1 MAYQLINN
9 LRYGQVSERMA
20 GRFDLDVYRQGAQR
34 LENFICMRQG
44 GVTRRPPLKHL
55 ADVDSATT
63 RIVSMTLNASMSICI
78 CLSTKGFTVYSY
90 SLGDDG
96 SYTFS
101 KFADLTSWPTGYAPT
116 ADGISSMSFA
126 QHYSYLYV
134 ACRGLK
140 LGRFKYSSTGLSF
153 EVCNIRTNEEK
164 KEIQDE
170 GFSKDSLMESSIHCP
185 SGNAIVSDRQTLFC
199 TDAERDTIWWSRVI
213 GTSQTMT
220 EDEDSLLDFVQYDGI
235 ETESE
240 QIKDASDWPLTRKY
254 DSNGALLCH
263 TETIGGGSIEDAIF
277 KIQDAYDDSSFDG
290 KTGRLYQ
297 AVKTSTD
304 SFEGEVGKV
313 YVFTD
318 ASHATPYIPTGRS
331 SNLKSALIEGTDYWR
346 WPYWEYD
353 LSDTTDLV
361 DTVSEKDYVETST
374 TAMKNQL
381 ATGRMDGVL
390 WMCQLDSIYIG
401 TETSV
406 WAVPSGANALNLS
419 AQRIASHPL
428 YGTKPVAL
436 GSMLVYATKGG
447 RIRGLSSSNGSASD
461 VELTLTADGIIDK
474 PIVCMEGMDVPE
486 PTLYVVLS
494 DGSMRTLTIDSDYGL
509 QGWAVWTFG
518 CKVRS
523 IAKIEDGSD
532 VQMLCLVEDGPYRWI
547 GFLDYKETSG
557 FKDHSKTDG
566 GSYESILTMHRLD
579 SYGDGGATIGERKSI
594 RNIVFR
600 TMDSGKAVA
609 GYSERDMKTTPKPL
623 GSTDAKYAVNGGSMN
638 ELRFTVKSNGDEPL
652 TLLALAYEAGMNGG

>member
-63 RIVSMTLNASMSICI
+63 RIVSMTLNPSMSICI
-78 CLSTKGFTVYSY
+78 CLSVSGFTAYSY
-90 SLGDDG
+90 SLADDG
-96 SYTFS
+96 TYTFS
-101 KFADLTSWPTGYAPT
+101 KFTDTTAWPTGYAPT

-126 QHYSYLYV
+126 QHYSYLYT

-153 EVCNIRTNEEK
+153 EVCTIRTNEDK
-164 KEIQDE
+164 PEIQDE
-170 GFSKDSLMESSIHCP
+170 GFSKDNLMSSSIHCP
-185 SGNAIVSDRQTLFC
+185 AGNAIVSDRQLLFD

-220 EDEDSLLDFVQYDGI
+220 EDEDSLLDFVQYDEL

-240 QIKDASDWPLTRKY
+240 QIKDASDWPMTRKY
-254 DSNGALLCH
+254 DSNGALVCH
-263 TETIGGGSIEDAIF
+263 TETIGGGSIEDAMF
-277 KIQDAYDDSSFDG
+277 KVQDAYDDSSFDG
-290 KTGRLYQ
+290 KAGRLYQ
-297 AVKTSTD
+297 AVKTSAD
-304 SFEGEVGKV
+304 SFAGEVGKV

-318 ASHATPYIPTGRS
+318 ASHSTPYIPTGRS

-346 WPYWEYD
+346 WPYWDYD
-353 LSDTTDLV
+353 LSDSSDLV
-361 DTVSEKDYVETST
+361 ETVKEKDYVETST

-381 ATGRMDGVL
+381 ATGRMDRIL
-390 WMCQLDSIYIG
+390 WACMLDSLYIG

-406 WAVPSGANALNLS
+406 WAVPAGANALNLT
-419 AQRIASHPL
+419 AHRIASHPL
-428 YGTKPVAL
+428 YDTKPVAM

-447 RIRGLSSSNGSASD
+447 KVRGLSTSDGSASD

-474 PIVCMEGMDVPE
+474 PIVCMEEMDVPE

-494 DGSMRTLTIDSDYGL
+494 DGSMRTLTMDSDYGL
-509 QGWAVWTFG
+509 QGWTVWTFG
-518 CKVRS
+518 FEVKS
-523 IAKIEDGSD
+523 LAKMEDGSD
-532 VQMLCLVEDGPYRWI
+532 VRMLCLVEEGSSKWI
-547 GFLDYKETSG
+547 GFLDYDETKS
-557 FKDHSKTDG
+557 FEDFSKAGD
-566 GSYESILTMHRLD
+566 GSYESILMMHRLD
-579 SYGDGGATIGERKSI
+579 SYGEGGSTMGERKSI

-600 TMDSGKAVA
+600 TMDSGKATA

-652 TLLALAYEAGMNGG
+652 TLLALAYEAIMN

>member
-34 LENFICMRQG
+34 VENFICMRQG
-44 GVTRRPPLKHL
+44 GITRRPPVKHL

-63 RIVSMTLNASMSICI
+63 RIVSMTLNPSMSICI
-78 CLSTKGFTVYSY
+78 CLSVSGFTAYSY
-90 SLGDDG
+90 SLADDG
-96 SYTFS
+96 TFSFS
-101 KFADLTSWPTGYAPT
+101 KFSDKTAWPTGYAPT
-116 ADGISSMSFA
+116 SDGIASMSFA
-126 QHYSYLYV
+126 QHYSYLYT

-140 LGRFKYSSTGLSF
+140 LGRFRYSSTGLSF
-153 EVCNIRTNEEK
+153 EVCTIMTNEDR

-170 GFSKDSLMESSIHCP
+170 GFPKDELMSSSIHCP
-185 SGNAIVSDRQTLFC
+185 AGNAMASDRQLLFD

-220 EDEDSLLDFVQYDGI
+220 EDEDSLLDFVQYDEL

-240 QIKDASDWPLTRKY
+240 QIKDASDWPMARKY
-254 DSNGALLCH
+254 DSNGALVCH

-277 KIQDAYDDSSFDG
+277 KVQDAYEDSSFDG
-290 KTGRLYQ
+290 STGRLYQ
-297 AVKTSTD
+297 AVKTSSD
-304 SFEGEVGKV
+304 SFAGEVGRI

-318 ASHATPYIPTGRS
+318 ASHSTPYIPTGRS

-346 WPYWEYD
+346 WPYWDYD
-353 LSDTTDLV
+353 LSDSSDLV
-361 DTVSEKDYVETST
+361 ETVNEKDYVETST

-381 ATGRMDGVL
+381 ATGRMDRIL
-390 WMCQLDSIYIG
+390 WACMLDSLYIG

-406 WAVPSGANALNLS
+406 WAVPAGANALNLT

-428 YGTKPVAL
+428 YDTKPVAM

-447 RIRGLSSSNGSASD
+447 KVRGLSTSDKSASD

-474 PIVCMEGMDVPE
+474 PIVCIEEMDVPE

-518 CKVRS
+518 FKVKS
-523 IAKIEDGSD
+523 LAKMEDGSD
-532 VQMLCLVEDGPYRWI
+532 VRMLCLIEEGSSKWI
-547 GFLDYKETSG
+547 GFLDYDETKSFEDFSKSG
-557 FKDHSKTDG
+557 D

-579 SYGDGGATIGERKSI
+579 SYGEGGSTIGERKSI

-600 TMDSGKAVA
+600 TMDSGKATV
-609 GYSERDMKTTPKPL
+609 GYSDMDMKTTPKPL

-638 ELRFTVKSNGDEPL
+638 ELRFTVRSYMDEPL
-652 TLLALAYEAGMNGG
+652 TLLALAYEAIMN

>member
-44 GVTRRPPLKHL
+44 GVTRRPPVKYL
-55 ADVDSATT
+55 ADVDSATI
-63 RIVSMTLNASMSICI
+63 RIVSMTLNPSMSICI
-78 CLSTKGFTVYSY
+78 CLSVSGFTAYSY
-90 SLGDDG
+90 SLADDG
-96 SYTFS
+96 TFSFS
-101 KFADLTSWPTGYAPT
+101 KFADKTAWPSGYAPT
-116 ADGISSMSFA
+116 SDGIESMSFA
-126 QHYSYLYV
+126 QHYSYLYT
-134 ACRGLK
+134 ACRGLN

-153 EVCNIRTNEEK
+153 EVCTIRTNEDR

-170 GFSKDSLMESSIHCP
+170 GFPKDELMSSSINCP
-185 SGNAIVSDRQTLFC
+185 AGNAMASDRQLLFD

-220 EDEDSLLDFVQYDGI
+220 EDEDSLLDFVQYDEL

-240 QIKDASDWPLTRKY
+240 QIKDASDWPMARKY
-254 DSNGALLCH
+254 DSNGALVCH
-263 TETIGGGSIEDAIF
+263 TETIGGGSIEDAMF
-277 KIQDAYDDSSFDG
+277 KVQDAYEDSSFDG
-290 KTGRLYQ
+290 KSGRLYQ
-297 AVKTSTD
+297 AVKTSAD
-304 SFEGEVGKV
+304 SFAGEVGKI

-318 ASHATPYIPTGRS
+318 ASHSTPYIPTGRS

-346 WPYWEYD
+346 WPYWDYD
-353 LSDTTDLV
+353 LSDSSDLV
-361 DTVSEKDYVETST
+361 ETVNEKDYVETST

-381 ATGRMDGVL
+381 ATGRMDRIL
-390 WMCQLDSIYIG
+390 WACMLDSLYIG

-406 WAVPSGANALNLS
+406 WAVPAGANALNLT

-428 YGTKPVAL
+428 YDTKPVAM

-447 RIRGLSSSNGSASD
+447 KMRGLSTADGSASD

-474 PIVCMEGMDVPE
+474 PIVCLEEMDVPE

-518 CKVRS
+518 FKVKS
-523 IAKIEDGSD
+523 LAKIEDGSD
-532 VQMLCLVEDGPYRWI
+532 VRMLCLVEEGSYKWI
-547 GFLDYKETSG
+547 GFLDYEETKS
-557 FKDHSKTDG
+557 FEDFSKAG
-566 GSYESILTMHRLD
+566 EGSYDSILTMHRLD
-579 SYGDGGATIGERKSI
+579 SYGEGGSTMGERKSI

-600 TMDSGKAVA
+600 TMDSGKATV
-609 GYSERDMKTTPKPL
+609 GYSDRDMKTTPKPL
-623 GSTDAKYAVNGGSMN
+623 GSTDIKYAVNGGSMN
-638 ELRFTVKSNGDEPL
+638 ELRFTVKSHGDEPL
-652 TLLALAYEAGMNGG
+652 TLLALAYEAIMN